1 MERYRFNISDGDSFE
16 HVGEGALLIS
26 CIKFSANNPSQSPL
40 PEAWTEKA
48 RFVDRRQRLHCSPAL
63 NKTALQKQQGSE

>member
-26 CIKFSANNPSQSPL
+26 CIKFSANNASQLPASQPVRLGSFASP
-40 PEAWTEKA
+40 PA
-48 RFVDRRQRLHCSPAL
+48 RPPQVRFGDHPAHL
-63 NKTALQKQQGSE
+63 C